1 MKKMFI
7 IALLLV
13 AGALVVLATAA
24 GVDKQVATRIT
35 DGLSVQPIDSRA
47 ACTMTWSSMSAISY
61 WGAYEAGEQTVSYYD
76 PEFFCTAPVYPF
88 ELTGFSFMLY
98 DPGGGVWPAN
108 VDVVVYDAPDSCLGP
123 GTELCRFSVVADL
136 TYEYPN
142 IGTATFPTPCCINGP
157 VFIGL
162 EYTTGAA
169 GSTPSILFDDAAAT
183 DTCINWMMSNDGLWS
198 EWHDFWLPPGAAYP
212 MFWVDGE
219 TDSPNC
225 PSDCDWQPGDPY
237 KMHFP
242 QLPDEAGWDVNATQ
256 PLVLADDWKCSET
269 GWVKDFHFWGSWKN
283 GIEGEILTFV
293 LSIHSDIPADPP
305 AIPYSRPGVTLWERE
320 ITAFDFVPI
329 DPPSMEGWYDP
340 STGEVIPN
348 DHQAYFQYNI
358 CLDEPDWFMQEEG
371 TIYWVNISAIIADPT
386 GTQWGWK
393 STLDHWNDDAV
404 WAFWGELNWIDIWEP
419 YVSNPIV
426 NDFTIQIDPFGTFL
440 GGGGG
445 GAYGN
450 GWYFYPMDEWWN
462 IWFYDHPLDPERWK
476 EGTIEFDVF
485 KMDPGQPGYFEIA
498 VNWSTDLW
506 DPGDSIPPLPP
517 VDELLYIGRQTL
529 FASEFYEGHY
539 VFDYVIPDYNPE
551 WVSVDVRGYNFDIP
565 MGIITHECIGQQSL
579 DLSFVITG
587 GPDVEMEA
595 CCFPDGS
602 CQDLTPTDCQ
612 NQGGSP
618 MGPGTLCNGI
628 EACCL
633 PDGSCIDADPLCC
646 ALLGGTPQGPGTQC
660 SAPEACCLPDDS
672 CIDADPLCCALLGGT
687 PQGAGTQC
695 VGALEACCLPDS
707 SCTDADPICCINEL
721 GGTPQ
726 GPGTVCGLL
735 EACCLPD
742 NTCSDLDPLCCANL
756 GGTPQGPGTACG
768 LLEACCLPAGTCSD
782 LDPLCCANLGGV
794 PQGPGTA
801 CSGTTIACCFLDGS
815 CQTVDPL
822 CCDDLGGTPSSTGE
836 LTCLGDNNGNG
847 VDDACE
853 LPGLKWFQPPDLD
866 PTGMDVNATI
876 SLVVLADDYLCT
888 QTGPITEIHIWGSWR
903 EDMYP
908 MGDPGAVNFTLSIHS
923 DIPVGPDGWSIPG
936 DILWMG
942 QFELGQFEFMLYQGG
957 LIEGWYDPLQEL
969 YLPEGDTECWEYIFH
984 LIDEP
989 FIQQGT
995 EEEPIVYWLD
1005 VQAQPLEEAY
1015 FGWKTSTHHWNDD
1028 AVWAVGFDPPMGPW
1042 IELLY
1047 PPMHPFEG
1055 MSIDL
1060 AFAIYGMDCPA
1071 MIGDANNSGFIDI
1084 DDVVYLINYIFG
1096 GGAVP
1101 VPYAVASGDA
1111 DCSCFVD
1118 IDDVVYLINYIF
1130 GGGPPPCTCAQWV
1143 TLCGPL
1149 H

>member
-1 MKKMFI
+1 MFFI
-7 IALLLV
+7 VLLLIV
-13 AGALVVLATAA
+13 GALVVLATAA
-24 GVDKQVATRIT
+24 GVDKQVAT
-35 DGLSVQPIDSRA
+35 SVTEGSSAQPMDSRA
-47 ACTMTWSSMSAISY
+47 ACTMNHTSLTIAGYFGSFTPGELNISY
-61 WGAYEAGEQTVSYYD
+61 FNPAD
-76 PEFFCTAPVYPF
+76 FCAAPIYPF
-88 ELTGFSFMLY
+88 EITDFSFTLY
-98 DPGGGVWPAN
+98 DPGGFVWPASL
-108 VDVVVYDAPDSCLGP
+108 DVVVFDAPDSCAGP
-123 GTELCRFSVVADL
+123 GTELCRIIGVMADEM
-136 TYEYPN
+136 TFKFPN
-142 IGTATFPTPCCINGP
+142 VGTVTFPTPCCVNGP
-157 VFIGL
+157 FYIGI
-162 EYTTGAA
+162 EYTGGAE
-169 GSTPSILFDDAAAT
+169 GSIPSICYDDT
-183 DTCINWMMSNDGLWS
+183 SPPDTCINWFFRPDGVWY
-198 EWHDFWLPPGAAYP
+198 EWYDIWTPPTPGYP

-219 TDSPNC
+219 TESANC
-225 PSDCDWQPGDPY
+225 VQECGWNPGDPY

-256 PLVLADDWKCSET
+256 PLVLADDWMCSET
-269 GWVKDFHFWGSWKN
+269 GWVKDLHFWGSWKN
-283 GIEGEILTFV
+283 GIEGQILTFV

-305 AIPYSRPGVTLWERE
+305 QVPYSRPGETLWELYVE
-320 ITAFDFVPI
+320 DFDFVPI

-358 CLDEPDWFMQEEG
+358 CLDEADWFMQEQG
-371 TIYWVNISAIIADPT
+371 TIYWVNISAIVADPT
-386 GTQWGWK
+386 STQWGWK

-404 WAFWGELNWIDIWEP
+404 WAYWGELNWIDLWEP
-419 YVSNPIV
+419 YVSNPIT
-426 NDFTIQIDPFGTFL
+426 NDFFVAIDPTGTFV

-445 GAYGN
+445 GAYGA
-450 GWYFYPMDEWWN
+450 GWYFYEMEEWWN
-462 IWFYDHPLDPERWK
+462 IWFYDHPLDPERYK
-476 EGTIEFDVF
+476 VGTIEFDIH
-485 KMDPGQPGYFEIA
+485 KMDPGLPGYFEIA

-529 FASEFYEGHY
+529 FASEMYEGHY

-565 MGIITHECIGQQSL
+565 FGIITHECVGQQSL

-587 GPDVEMEA
+587 GPEVEVEA

-602 CQDLTPTDCQ
+602 CQNLTTTDCQ

-618 MGPGTLCNGI
+618 MGPGTQCSPT

-633 PDGSCIDADPLCC
+633 PDNSCIDADPLCC
-646 ALLGGTPQGPGTQC
+646 ALLGGTPQGPGT
-660 SAPEACCLPDDS
+660 A
-672 CIDADPLCCALLGGT
+672 
-687 PQGAGTQC
+687 C
-695 VGALEACCLPDS
+695 VGALEACCLPDG
-707 SCTDADPICCINEL
+707 SCTNADPICCINEL
-721 GGTPQ
+721 GG
-726 GPGTVCGLL
+726 
-735 EACCLPD
+735 
-742 NTCSDLDPLCCANL
+742 
-756 GGTPQGPGTACG
+756 
-768 LLEACCLPAGTCSD
+768 
-782 LDPLCCANLGGV
+782 V
-794 PQGPGTA
+794 PQGQGTA
-801 CSGTTIACCFLDGS
+801 CSTPQRCCFPDGS
-815 CQTVDPL
+815 CQNVDPF
-822 CCDDLGGTPSSTGE
+822 CCDDLGGTSYPGLCSAPEACCLPDGTCQDLDPSCCADLGGE
-836 LTCLGDNNGNG
+836 PSPIGEPVCLGDINGNG

-853 LPGLKWFQPPDLD
+853 LQGLKWFQPPDLD

-888 QTGPITEIHIWGSWR
+888 QTGPITEIHIWGSWLN
-903 EDMYP
+903 DMYP
-908 MGDPGAVNFTLSIHS
+908 IGDPGAVIFTLSIHS
-923 DIPVGPDGWSIPG
+923 DIPQGPDEWSIPG

-942 QFELGQFEFMLYQGG
+942 QFEPGQFEFMLHQGG
-957 LIEGWYDPLQEL
+957 LLEGWFDPIQEL

-984 LIDEP
+984 LDAEP

-995 EEEPIVYWLD
+995 EQDPVIYWLD

-1015 FGWKTSTHHWNDD
+1015 FGWKTSLTHWNDD
-1028 AVWAVGFDPPMGPW
+1028 AVWAAGFDPPMGPW

-1060 AFAIYGMDCPA
+1060 AFAIYGSDCPA

-1096 GGAVP
+1096 GGLPPA
-1101 VPYAVASGDA
+1101 PYAVASGDA
-1111 DCSCFVD
+1111 DCSCYVD

-1143 TLCGPL
+1143 ALCGPL